1 MPFETVFIR
10 TTPDG
15 LLLSAFKPVHLS
27 RCAVCEQVRL
37 PSKGKRQNETT
48 LTRCKLLKLSIPE
61 LSLSPLLDGCQAELK
76 QTRPLRMTYNPPRQ
90 SVTTGPMDKQKLTI
104 YLGGPISHCNEK
116 QRHEWR
122 KSVKTALRKNGH
134 AFIDPADHMV
144 DWNPYKEIIDIDKSD
159 ILIANLWRESIG
171 TVLGIVQARRM
182 GKPVILIDPN
192 YIDSVVLRE
201 IVGEDRVVHSLEGA
215 LNKLESEVISLL
227 RQRILV
233 QKKRG
238 TTEPLSEPKLQ
249 RSLNRVCSEAGVNDA
264 ILAVLVTKR
273 ALGAIRH
280 ESKGGSVTTQQIK
293 QTVFDQL
300 EQLSSGT
307 DKLYAEDFKQN
318 ARRLKQAWER
328 QQSAKDEKRVLDE
341 LALREKEW
349 ESKLQECKRER
360 DSLKLRLER
369 AQADQKGTQTQPN
382 VIAADKPTSLDE
394 VVRRARDA
402 YQGSLVILDEAV
414 KSAGDCPY
422 GDFEKVAIA
431 LGNLAG
437 YVMQKQAIQGK
448 ETSGARAP
456 GLREWLREANCPFEY
471 AANESKT
478 TSKNRDCQQER
489 TFIYEGMKFVMQ
501 RHLKIGTGSPN
512 QGCRI
517 HFEFL
522 GPDHENRILIGHI
535 GRHLKTVG
543 GP

>member
-1 MPFETVFIR
+1 
-10 TTPDG
+10 
-15 LLLSAFKPVHLS
+15 
-27 RCAVCEQVRL
+27 
-37 PSKGKRQNETT
+37 
-48 LTRCKLLKLSIPE
+48 
-61 LSLSPLLDGCQAELK
+61 
-76 QTRPLRMTYNPPRQ
+76 
-90 SVTTGPMDKQKLTI
+90 MDKQKLTI

-116 QRHEWR
+116 QRSEWR
-122 KSVKTALRKNGH
+122 KAVKAALRKKGH

-144 DWNPYKEIIDIDKSD
+144 DWNPYKEIIDIDKAD

-201 IVGEDRVVHSLEGA
+201 IVGEDRVVHSLDA
-215 LNKLESEVISLL
+215 AINKLESEVLSLL
-227 RQRILV
+227 SQKILV
-233 QKKRG
+233 QKRLG

-273 ALGAIRH
+273 ALAAIRH
-280 ESKGGSVTTQQIK
+280 EAKSATVTTQKIK
-293 QTVFDQL
+293 QVVFDQL

-318 ARRLKQAWER
+318 ARRLKLAWER

-341 LALREKEW
+341 LALREKDW
-349 ESKLQECKRER
+349 ESKLQECKREC

-369 AQADQKGTQTQPN
+369 AQADQKSNQIQSNTISPN
-382 VIAADKPTSLDE
+382 KPTSLEE

-402 YQGSLVILDEAV
+402 YQESLVILDEAV
-414 KSAGDCPY
+414 ESARDCPY
-422 GDFEKVAIA
+422 RDFENVAIA
-431 LGNLAG
+431 LENLAG
-437 YVMQKQAIQGK
+437 YVKRKQDFGGK
-448 ETSGARAP
+448 ETNGVRAP
-456 GLREWLREANCPFEY
+456 GLRDWLRDASCPFEY
-471 AANESKT
+471 APNESKT
-478 TSKNRDCQQER
+478 TSNNRDCQRER
-489 TFIYEGMKFVMQ
+489 TFTYEETKFVMQ
-501 RHLKIGTGSPN
+501 RHLKIGAGSPN

-522 GPDHENRILIGHI
+522 GPDHENKILIGYI